1 MKILNAFDQK
11 FSIKGVGARVN
22 VLFNSIDLI
31 GSHPHLKSY
40 LKALE

>member
-1 MKILNAFDQK
+1 MKILNAFGQK

-22 VLFNSIDLI
+22 VLFNSIELI
-31 GSHPHLKSY
+31 GSYPNLKSY